1 MRRFGYFLVLILLA
15 ASAVAEN
22 VTAPLLSDSD
32 GPIYAEQDDSKETGT
47 KAIYNGFSGGMML
60 HVGYQA
66 GRGAGFPEMGSNP
79 AEETYLRS
87 ITYGIGGAARIQ
99 LIDHIHVGSEGYV
112 STMPLKSQ
120 GDDSNIRTGWGGVLC
135 DYYFTLGRT
144 QLIAGGSIG
153 GGAQRN
159 LHVFKEKETDISSAT
174 FAKKSFFV
182 FDPYLAAEYAL
193 TTRIHLIFK
202 LDYLIAIHQRSF
214 LSPSGPRLYVG
225 FMFGH

>member
-1 MRRFGYFLVLILLA
+1 MLLFLAI
-15 ASAVAEN
+15 SAVAGN
-22 VTAPLLSDSD
+22 DTAPLSNE
-32 GPIYAEQDDSKETGT
+32 PNEHTYTEQEGSKQPST
-47 KAIYNGFSGGMML
+47 KAIYKGFSGGMML
-60 HVGYQA
+60 HAGYLA
-66 GRGAGFPEMGSNP
+66 GTGAGFPDEGSNP

-99 LIDHIHVGSEGYV
+99 LLDHMHVGSEGYV